1 MKVVEFR
8 DICEAVRRSSI
19 DYHACINDAER
30 VVWLQCARAR
40 LHDAAEAECAR
51 ATAVDRERMELATQ
65 ALRVLI
71 DEVAV
76 GRASADAVKSSA
88 ATAGGRESR
97 ASKYNRSPGRAV
109 RLRRATRSAMRRG
122 YF

>member
-1 MKVVEFR
+1 MKVVEYR

-30 VVWLQCARAR
+30 GVWLQCARAR
-40 LHDAAEAECAR
+40 LRESAEAECAR
-51 ATAVDRERMELATQ
+51 ATNVDRERMNLATR

-71 DEVAV
+71 ADVEVGDAL
-76 GRASADAVKSSA
+76 ASAVKSSA
-88 ATAGGRESR
+88 ATVGGRESL

-109 RLRRATRSAMRRG
+109 RLRRAARSAMRRG